1 MRAQNAYRPAM
12 CKKIPKSRNG
22 SENFP
27 MTPKVRNGSQVQ
39 NGLDLRNNSKH
50 LIINNNNDESLFH
63 QKIKLHIL
71 CYNKTEDKKL

>member
-1 MRAQNAYRPAM
+1 M

-22 SENFP
+22 SENSP
-27 MTPKVRNGSQVQ
+27 MIPEVRNGSQVQ
-39 NGLDLRNNSKH
+39 NGLVLRNNSKH
-50 LIINNNNDESLFH
+50 LVINNNNDESLFH